1 MMTLKLILIS
11 AILIAIVFLA
21 LGIKLLFNRKARIT
35 MGRCCHSDNESS
47 CVCGG
52 QTECRQK

>member
-11 AILIAIVFLA
+11 AILIAIVYIA

-35 MGRCCHSDNESS
+35 IGRCCHSDSESLFI
-47 CVCGG
+47 CEGE
-52 QTECRQK
+52 TACRQK